1 MTEQRPPLV
10 AMAVAAHP
18 DDIEFTMAGTLLLLK
33 QAGAQIH
40 MWNLANGSCGTAIHD
55 ADVIARLRAAEVMAS
70 AKVAGTIAHS
80 PLADDLAITYDL
92 ALLVRVAAVIRE
104 VQPGILL
111 LPSPADYME
120 DHINTCRLV
129 VTAAFARGMR
139 NYVTN
144 PPVAPW
150 QGETVLYHA
159 MPHGLRDGLRRRIQ
173 PEHYV
178 DISSVIDMKREML
191 SQHRT
196 QRDWLDVSQ
205 GMGSYLNEMENM
217 ARELGGMSTRFT
229 YAEGWRRHNNL
240 GFAAI
245 DADPLSKVLGAR
257 CWIDPAYQH
266 MLDNDGI
273 SAL

>member
-1 MTEQRPPLV
+1 MPETPLV

-40 MWNLANGSCGTAIHD
+40 MWNLANGSCGTATY
-55 ADVIARLRAAEVMAS
+55 DVNVITRLRAAEVLAS
-70 AKVAGTIAHS
+70 AQIAGAIAH
-80 PLADDLAITYDL
+80 PPVADDLAITYDL
-92 ALLVRVAAVIRE
+92 ALLSRVASVIRE
-104 VQPGILL
+104 VKPDILL

-144 PPVAPW
+144 PPANPW
-150 QGETVLYHA
+150 QGDTVLYHA

-173 PEHYV
+173 PEYYV
-178 DISSVIDMKREML
+178 DVKAVLGMKREML
-191 SQHRT
+191 SQHAT

-205 GMGSYLNEMENM
+205 GMGSYVNEMDNI
-217 ARELGGMSTRFT
+217 ACELGEMSKRFE

-240 GFAAI
+240 GFAAKG
-245 DADPLSKVLGAR
+245 ADPLAHLLGTR

-266 MLDNDGI
+266 RLDNELI
-273 SAL
+273 